1 MADTAAIY
9 SLISGLGGAV
19 IGAGATVFASSRQ
32 HRREISEQGKERRRL
47 QAKEEIVRLTS
58 LRFAGR
64 AWLEVALQ
72 AQHRLASGVDVD
84 PEKFDQDIKE
94 AGGVAA
100 KEGYCVI
107 LPDPS
112 VEQLAA
118 EIFDRL
124 DHLSWQ
130 LRREILSPS
139 RDRSSILVEELGS
152 SLQEVAQRRATLNAK
167 ISERIE
173 ELALAADT
181 PVHQSSSEV

>member
-1 MADTAAIY
+1 MADTSAIY

-19 IGAGATVFASSRQ
+19 IGAGATVFASARQ
-32 HRREISEQGKERRRL
+32 HRREISERGKERRRL

-72 AQHRLASGVDVD
+72 AQQRLASGAEVD
-84 PEKFDQDIKE
+84 PDKFDQDIKE

-100 KEGYCVI
+100 KEGYTVI

-130 LRREILSPS
+130 LRREILSS
-139 RDRSSILVEELGS
+139 SRSSIIVEALGS
-152 SLQEVAQRRATLNAK
+152 SLQEVAQRRAALNAK
-167 ISERIE
+167 ILERIE
-173 ELALAADT
+173 ELAQDADT
-181 PVHQSSSEV
+181 PLHQSSSEV